1 MLRIRGFT
9 LIELVAVML
18 ILAVSGIAVFSY
30 LRVGAEIFVDAVG
43 RDQLSA
49 QSRFALERLSR
60 ELKGSLPASAR
71 ELTDDA
77 TYQCLEFVPVP
88 SSGLYLSIPRPPNSN
103 APMDVVTPDPNLF
116 GSRIIVNAFTEG
128 HIYRNGAPGRSL
140 ALVDNTV
147 DTPSAGFTRLEFA
160 SGDRFTSGSAARRYY
175 SIDDPVSWCLEG
187 ENLRRY
193 QGYGRNQ
200 NQQPPSALGT
210 GETMATNLTNDV
222 SLPAQLPFTVANA
235 TLQRNGL
242 VQLQLRFARSEG
254 TEPLI
259 LHHEVHIPNVQ

>member
-1 MLRIRGFT
+1 MVRIRGFT
-9 LIELVAVML
+9 LVELVAVML

-30 LRVGAEIFVDAVG
+30 LRIGAELFVDAVG

-60 ELKGSLPASAR
+60 ELKNSLPASAR

-88 SSGLYLSIPRPPNSN
+88 SSGLYLTIPRPPNPDT
-103 APMDVVTPDPNLF
+103 PMDVVTPDPNVF
-116 GSRIIVNAFTEG
+116 GDRIIVNAFTEG
-128 HIYRNGAPGRSL
+128 HIYRDSGPGRSL
-140 ALVDNTV
+140 PLVDSTA
-147 DTPSAGFTRLEFA
+147 DTPSAGLTRLEFA
-160 SGDRFTSGSAARRYY
+160 SGDRFTTGSEARRYY
-175 SIDDPVSWCLEG
+175 SINDPVSWCVEG
-187 ENLRRY
+187 ANLRRY
-193 QGYGRNQ
+193 EGYGRNQ
-200 NQQPPSALGT
+200 NQQPPSALGA
-210 GETMATNLTNDV
+210 GETIATNLTNDL

-254 TEPLI
+254 SEPLI